1 MNETVTGLQLE
12 GLEEGIPLC
21 ALVILKYL
29 DNDGDYAYQVK
40 ATDSLSC
47 VEALGMAHLAV
58 MSMTNVLNE

>member
-1 MNETVTGLQLE
+1 
-12 GLEEGIPLC
+12 
-21 ALVILKYL
+21 VILKYL
-29 DNDGDYAYQVK
+29 DNDGDCAYQVK